1 MIERYIQLDFGFSV
15 NNFPVTGIIGP
26 KQVGKTTLAKTFPYN
41 KPFLYLDLEKL
52 SDLNKLND
60 PELFFASIPEQ
71 TIILDEIQ
79 HKPELFP
86 LIRSL
91 VDENRTPGRFVI
103 LGSASPELLKQ
114 SSESLAGRI
123 NYIEMYPLNLLEV
136 GDQITLESLWLQ
148 GGFPEPYLN
157 QTKKFRNTWY
167 RSFINS
173 YIQRDLPSLG
183 LPADP
188 RTTRQLMMML
198 ASING
203 AIINYSMLAKSIGLS
218 MPSVKTYLSFFMNAF
233 LVSELPSWHINIKK
247 RLVKSSKIY
256 FRDNG
261 MLHYLLGIND
271 RESLYGNIAVG
282 SSWEG
287 FVIHQIKSV
296 LSTDDEIYFYRTQDG
311 AEIDL
316 LIRRDTRWLVAAEI
330 KLSLSPKLTKGS
342 YLAME
347 DLGVEK
353 LYIITPGEDR
363 YAYESNVEVIGLL
376 QFLEEI
382 KNVD

>member
-1 MIERYIQLDFGFSV
+1 MVQRSIHAEFEFSV
-15 NNFPVTGIIGP
+15 SNFPVTGIIGP
-26 KQVGKTTLAKTFPYN
+26 RQVGKTTLAKTFPYG

-60 PELFFASIPEQ
+60 PELFFSSIPDH

-79 HKPELFP
+79 HKPDLFP

-91 VDENRTPGRFVI
+91 VDEHRIPGRFII

-123 NYIEMYPLNLLEV
+123 NYIEMYPLNLLEI
-136 GDQITLESLWLQ
+136 DKLLSMESLWIN
-148 GGFPEPYLN
+148 GGFPEPALSAN
-157 QTKKFRNTWY
+157 KKFTQSWY

-188 RTTRQLMMML
+188 SVSRQLMMMM
-198 ASING
+198 ASLNG
-203 AIINYSMLAKSIGLS
+203 ATLNYSMLGKSLGLS
-218 MPSVKTYLSFFMNAF
+218 LPTVKTYLSFFINAF
-233 LVSELPSWHINIKK
+233 LLTELPSWYVNVKK
-247 RLVKSSKIY
+247 RLVKSPKIY
-256 FRDNG
+256 FRDTG
-261 MLHYLLGIND
+261 MLHYLLGISNKD
-271 RESLYGNIAVG
+271 ALFGNIIVG
-282 SSWEG
+282 TSWEA
-287 FVIHQIKSV
+287 FVIHQVKSV
-296 LSTDDEIYFYRTQDG
+296 LNIDDQIYYYRTQDG

-316 LIRRDTRWLVAAEI
+316 LIRRDNQWLAAAEI

-347 DLGVEK
+347 DLGIKKLFIISPVE
-353 LYIITPGEDR
+353 GR
-363 YAYESNVEVIGLL
+363 YFYEPNVEVLGVKEFLL
-376 QFLEEI
+376 EI
-382 KNVD
+382 SSS

>member
-1 MIERYIQLDFGFSV
+1 MIRRHLHKEFAFSV
-15 NNFPVTGIIGP
+15 SNFPVTGIIGP
-26 KQVGKTTLAKTFPYN
+26 RQVGKTTLAKTFSYE

-60 PELFFASIPEQ
+60 PELFLTSIPDH

-91 VDENRTPGRFVI
+91 VDEQRTPGRFVV

-136 GDQITLESLWLQ
+136 EDRIPKESLWIN
-148 GGFPEPYLN
+148 GGFPEPALS
-157 QTKKFRNTWY
+157 TSKKFIQNWY

-183 LPADP
+183 LPANP
-188 RTTRQLMMML
+188 NVSRQMLMMM
-198 ASING
+198 ASLNG
-203 AIINYSMLAKSIGLS
+203 ATLNYSMLAKSLGLS
-218 MPSVKTYLSFFMNAF
+218 IPTVKTYLSFFTNAF
-233 LVSELPSWHINIKK
+233 LLTELPSWYTNIKK
-247 RLVKSSKIY
+247 RLVKSPKMY

-261 MLHYLLGIND
+261 MLHYLLGISD
-271 RESLYGNIAVG
+271 RESLFGNIAVG
-282 SSWEG
+282 TSWES
-287 FVIHQIKSV
+287 FVIHQVKSV
-296 LSTDDEIYFYRTQDG
+296 LNIDDEIYYYRTQDG

-316 LIRRDTRWLVAAEI
+316 LIRRENRWLAAAEI

-342 YLAME
+342 YLAMG

-353 LYIITPGEDR
+353 LFVITPGEGC
-363 YAYESNVEVIGLL
+363 YAYEANIEVIGLRE
-376 QFLEEI
+376 FLKKI
-382 KNVD
+382 ID